1 MRNFA
6 SYVVLGYGSWK
17 VEDIPFFGK
26 LGKGIKNLRTQNIFL
41 IRKAKNSDPSY
52 SLSDSNHLNPNPAT
66 RSALPVTFSMSAP
79 GPLLSHH
86 LRSPAIFCQEKSK
99 EGIQPIFQIIFR
111 NSSRTLTLLES
122 SRLF

>member
-26 LGKGIKNLRTQNIFL
+26 LGKGIQNLRTQNIFL

-86 LRSPAIFCQEKSK
+86 LRSPAIFCQEIKGRNPTHFSDYLQK
-99 EGIQPIFQIIFR
+99 LIENIDFAGIF
-111 NSSRTLTLLES
+111 
-122 SRLF
+122 